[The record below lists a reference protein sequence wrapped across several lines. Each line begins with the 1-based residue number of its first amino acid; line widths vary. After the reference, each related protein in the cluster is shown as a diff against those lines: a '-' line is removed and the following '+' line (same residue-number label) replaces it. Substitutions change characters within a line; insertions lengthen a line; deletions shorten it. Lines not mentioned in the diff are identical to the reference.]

1 VNNRKRDGGVFE
13 TPGGGAGLRIASVL
27 LGTLDV
33 VGILLSLS
41 LLMRTA
47 KTLRRAERY

>member
-1 VNNRKRDGGVFE
+1 
-13 TPGGGAGLRIASVL
+13 

-47 KTLRRAERY
+47 KTLRRAE